1 MAEKITFEESLGVE
15 PEEFTLP
22 LIRGYDDMLV
32 VYIPDNTSNTIIIPK
47 KATSIAEYTFD
58 LQDLKEVFEEE
69 YGSDFEYPDNV
80 GTDYIEKIVIHKNL
94 ECIENYAFSG
104 LKNLKTIEVDKE
116 NPCFIGGNTLFE
128 TREYEGD
135 YISFL
140 WCSSEKTGDYEVAS
154 WIDSIGPKAFA
165 NSKLNS
171 VTLGEKID
179 YIWEDAFENCEN
191 LVIKAPEGSYAI
203 KFAKENGLKFEEITY
218 C

>member
-1 MAEKITFEESLGVE
+1 MDGKKITFEESLGVE
-15 PEEFTLP
+15 PEEFALP
-22 LIRGYDDMLV
+22 IIRGYDDALV
-32 VYIPDNTSNTIIIPK
+32 VYIPDKSSNTIIIPER
-47 KATSIAEYTFD
+47 ATSVDAYAFD
-58 LQDLKEVFEEE
+58 LEDLKEVFEEE
-69 YGSDFEYPDNV
+69 YGSGFEYPDNV

-94 ECIENYAFSG
+94 KCIENYAFSG

-116 NPCFIGGNTLFE
+116 NPYFRGGDTLFE

-154 WIDSIGPKAFA
+154 WIDSIGPKAFL
-165 NSKLNS
+165 NSKLDS

-191 LVIKAPEGSYAI
+191 LIIKAPEGSYAI
-203 KFAKENGLKFEEITY
+203 EYAKENGLKFEEITY
-218 C
+218 

>member
-22 LIRGYDDMLV
+22 LIRGYDDMLT
-32 VYIPDNTSNTIIIPK
+32 VYIPDNTSNTIIIPE

-94 ECIENYAFSG
+94 GCIENYAFSG

-116 NPCFIGGNTLFE
+116 NPYFRGGDTLFE

-154 WIDSIGPKAFA
+154 WIDTIGPKAFA
-165 NSKLNS
+165 NSKLDS

-203 KFAKENGLKFEEITY
+203 EYAKENGLKFEEITY
-218 C
+218 

>member
-1 MAEKITFEESLGVE
+1 MAKRITFEESLGVE

-22 LIRGYDDMLV
+22 LIRGCDNELV
-32 VYIPDNTSNTIIIPK
+32 VYIPDKSSKTISIPE

-69 YGSDFEYPDNV
+69 FGPNFEYPENV

-104 LKNLKTIEVDKE
+104 LKNLKTIEVEKE
-116 NPCFIGGNTLFE
+116 NPYFRGGDTLFE
-128 TREYEGD
+128 TREYDGD

-154 WIDSIGPKAFA
+154 WIDTIGPKAFA
-165 NSKLNS
+165 NSKLDS

-179 YIWEDAFENCEN
+179 YIWEDAFENCPN

-203 KFAKENGLKFEEITY
+203 EFAKENGLKFEEITY
-218 C
+218 

>member
-15 PEEFTLP
+15 PEKFTLP
-22 LIRGYDDMLV
+22 LIRGYDDMLT
-32 VYIPDNTSNTIIIPK
+32 VYIPDNTSNTIIIPE

-116 NPCFIGGNTLFE
+116 NPYFRGGDTLFE

-154 WIDSIGPKAFA
+154 WIDSIGPKAFL
-165 NSKLNS
+165 NSKLDS

-179 YIWEDAFENCEN
+179 YIWEDAFENCPN

-203 KFAKENGLKFEEITY
+203 EFAKENGLKFEEITY
-218 C
+218 

>member
-22 LIRGYDDMLV
+22 LIRGCDDALV
-32 VYIPDNTSNTIIIPK
+32 VYIPDKSSNIIMIPE
-47 KATSIAEYTFD
+47 KATSIDAYTFD
-58 LQDLKEVFEEE
+58 LQDLKEVFEQD
-69 YGSDFEYPDNV
+69 YGSNFEYPETV
-80 GTDYIEKIVIHKNL
+80 GTDYIEKIVIHKNVD
-94 ECIENYAFSG
+94 CIENYAFSG

-116 NPCFIGGNTLFE
+116 NPYYRGGDTLFE

-154 WIDSIGPKAFA
+154 WIDSIGPKAFL
-165 NSKLNS
+165 NSKLDS

-203 KFAKENGLKFEEITY
+203 EFAKENGLKFEEITY
-218 C
+218 

>member
-1 MAEKITFEESLGVE
+1 MAKKITFEESLGVE

-22 LIRGYDDMLV
+22 LIRGYDDMLT
-32 VYIPDNTSNTIIIPK
+32 VYIPDNTSNTIIIPE

-218 C
+218 